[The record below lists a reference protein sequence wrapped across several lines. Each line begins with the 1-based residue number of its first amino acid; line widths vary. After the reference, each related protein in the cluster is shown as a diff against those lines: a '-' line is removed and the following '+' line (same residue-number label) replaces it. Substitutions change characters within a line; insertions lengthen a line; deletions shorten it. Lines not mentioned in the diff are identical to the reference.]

1 MAEGLYKRVKAIART
16 RGISDSDFQRLMVDH
31 RVRYH
36 PIYMDS
42 FATPDDIRVMAEIL
56 GVLPSRLFEATSLI
70 GELLGA
76 LFAEEWPKHEN
87 KIRISKEEAS
97 RRVMESEYRWNSTQ
111 STIRNQVELVIK
123 ALESP
128 SKREYGCQ
136 YPDCDNCITRC
147 AVTGRMI
154 GPED

>member
-1 MAEGLYKRVKAIART
+1 MAEGLYKRVQAIARP
-16 RGISDSDFQRLMVDH
+16 RGMSDAALEMRMVDCGLL
-31 RVRYH
+31 YH

-42 FATPDDIRVMAEIL
+42 FAFPDDIRMIAEIL
-56 GVLPSRLFEATSLI
+56 EVAPSRLFEATSYL

-76 LFAEEWPKHEN
+76 LIEEEWPKHES
-87 KIRISKEEAS
+87 RMSISKEEAS
-97 RRVMESEYRWNSTQ
+97 QRVRESEYRWNSSQ
-111 STIRNQVELVIK
+111 STIRNQVELVLK

-128 SKREYGCQ
+128 SGKVYGCQ
-136 YPDCDNCITRC
+136 YPDCDDCITRC